1 MFLSLASGLRLQVAG
16 DKTTIDLS
24 LFNVYNSLQ
33 LFHQKE
39 KTMLTLEELRKSLQG
54 KNLFAISRETEVAY
68 NTIRDIANGKQ
79 VNPTYKTMKAITDHL
94 GSK

>member
-1 MFLSLASGLRLQVAG
+1 
-16 DKTTIDLS
+16 
-24 LFNVYNSLQ
+24 
-33 LFHQKE
+33 
-39 KTMLTLEELRKSLQG
+39 MLTLEELRKSLQG